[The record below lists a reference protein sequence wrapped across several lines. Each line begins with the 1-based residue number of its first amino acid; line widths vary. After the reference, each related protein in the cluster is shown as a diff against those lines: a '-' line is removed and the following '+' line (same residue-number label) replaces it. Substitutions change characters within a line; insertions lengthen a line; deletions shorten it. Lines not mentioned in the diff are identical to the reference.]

1 MKCLLAK
8 ATLFFAFIATLGCG
22 ARQQVKSAV
31 QEIEADGASH
41 SEASVDERIARSYN
55 GPKIRVAVGE
65 IKELEA
71 ALELYKDL
79 GWSGIGPSLTDQITT
94 GLVNTGRVAV
104 LERQQINKVIGNLK
118 LEKEGG
124 SAKYFNQATTKKT
137 GKLLGAQAI
146 LIGAVTEFEP
156 DVSGADGGLN
166 MGQMGGLR
174 YHTDKAVAGVDVR
187 LVDQE
192 AGKIL
197 AAANG
202 KGEIETNTAGAT
214 AQYQGVSFGGQ
225 AWSRT
230 PLGSATRAAAIM
242 ALRKL
247 VEGLVQ
253 IPWENRVVGTSG
265 QKCFV
270 GAGKDLNLKVGD
282 EFVLIKRG
290 EAIKSDDGSILG
302 YDETKAGRIKL
313 TSVQGKMSIA
323 LVLEG
328 GTAEKGM
335 IVRLPNQP

>member
-1 MKCLLAK
+1 MKCVCFVPSVLSLLLILTA
-8 ATLFFAFIATLGCG
+8 CG
-22 ARQQVKSAV
+22 APQQARKTVNELEQSQV
-31 QEIEADGASH
+31 NTDSVT
-41 SEASVDERIARSYN
+41 VDERIAKSYN

-71 ALELYKDL
+71 ALELYKEL

-104 LERQQINKVIGNLK
+104 LERQQIKKVIGNLK
-118 LEKEGG
+118 LEKE
-124 SAKYFNQATTKKT
+124 SNNAKYFNQATTKNT

-156 DVSGADGGLN
+156 DVSGAEGGLN
-166 MGQMGGLR
+166 LGQMGGLR
-174 YHTDKAVAGVDVR
+174 FHTDKAVVGVDVR

-192 AGKIL
+192 SGKIL

-202 KGEIETNTAGAT
+202 KGEIETSTAGAT
-214 AQYQGVSFGGQ
+214 AQYQGLSFGGQ
-225 AWSRT
+225 AWTRT
-230 PLGSATRAAAIM
+230 PLGSATRAAALM

-247 VEGLVQ
+247 VDGLVQ

-270 GAGKDLNLKVGD
+270 GAGKDLNLKIGD

-290 EAIKSDDGSILG
+290 DAIKSDDGSVLG
-302 YDETKAGRIKL
+302 HDETMMGRIKL

-323 LVLEG
+323 TVLDG
-328 GTAEKGM
+328 GKAEKGM

>member
-1 MKCLLAK
+1 MHNLHTCWSLILAS
-8 ATLFFAFIATLGCG
+8 TLSLACG
-22 ARQQVKSAV
+22 AQKHVKSAM
-31 QEIEADGASH
+31 QEVEIAPQKAGN
-41 SEASVDERIARSYN
+41 ASVDARIAQSYN

-71 ALELYKDL
+71 ALELYKEL

-118 LEKEGG
+118 LEKESA

-166 MGQMGGLR
+166 LGQLGGLR
-174 YHTDKAVAGVDVR
+174 YHTDKAVVGVDVR

-192 AGKIL
+192 SGKIL

-214 AQYQGVSFGGQ
+214 
-225 AWSRT
+225 
-230 PLGSATRAAAIM
+230 
-242 ALRKL
+242 
-247 VEGLVQ
+247 
-253 IPWENRVVGTSG
+253 
-265 QKCFV
+265 
-270 GAGKDLNLKVGD
+270 
-282 EFVLIKRG
+282 
-290 EAIKSDDGSILG
+290 
-302 YDETKAGRIKL
+302 
-313 TSVQGKMSIA
+313 
-323 LVLEG
+323 
-328 GTAEKGM
+328 
-335 IVRLPNQP
+335 

>member
-1 MKCLLAK
+1 MKRLCLVSSVLSLGL
-8 ATLFFAFIATLGCG
+8 TLTACG
-22 ARQQVKSAV
+22 AGQQVKTNSK
-31 QEIEADGASH
+31 ELEKTKPGADLAT
-41 SEASVDERIARSYN
+41 VDERIAKSYN
-55 GPKIRVAVGE
+55 GPKIRVAVGQ
-65 IKELEA
+65 IQELEA
-71 ALELYKDL
+71 ALELYKEL

-118 LEKEGG
+118 LEKEG
-124 SAKYFNQATTKKT
+124 SHAKYFNQTTTKKT

-156 DVSGADGGLN
+156 DVSGAEGGLN
-166 MGQMGGLR
+166 LGQMGGLR
-174 YHTDKAVAGVDVR
+174 YHTDKAVVGVDVR

-192 AGKIL
+192 TGKIL

-202 KGEIETNTAGAT
+202 KGEIETSTAGAT
-214 AQYQGVSFGGQ
+214 AQYQGLSFGGQ
-225 AWSRT
+225 AWTRT
-230 PLGSATRAAAIM
+230 PLGSATRAAALM

-253 IPWENRVVGTSG
+253 IPWESRVVGTSG

-290 EAIKSDDGSILG
+290 DAIKSDDGSVLG
-302 YDETKAGRIKL
+302 YDETMTGRIKL
-313 TSVQGKMSIA
+313 TSVQAKMSIA
-323 LVLEG
+323 TVLDG
-328 GTAEKGM
+328 GQAEKGM
-335 IVRLPNQP
+335 IVRLPQQP

>member
-1 MKCLLAK
+1 MKR
-8 ATLFFAFIATLGCG
+8 LFILTFVLNTFAMAGCG
-22 ARQQVKSAV
+22 ASQQAQTVIKELDSTNP
-31 QEIEADGASH
+31 ISTPT
-41 SEASVDERIARSYN
+41 SVDERIAKSYN

-71 ALELYKDL
+71 ALELYKEL

-104 LERQQINKVIGNLK
+104 LERQQIKKVIGNLK
-118 LEKEGG
+118 LEKE
-124 SAKYFNQATTKKT
+124 STTAKYFDQGTTKKT

-156 DVSGADGGLN
+156 DVSGADGGLSL
-166 MGQMGGLR
+166 GQMGGLR
-174 YHTDKAVAGVDVR
+174 YHTDKAVVGVDVR

-192 AGKIL
+192 SGKIL

-202 KGEIETNTAGAT
+202 KGEIETSTVGAT
-214 AQYQGVSFGGQ
+214 AQYQGLSFGGQ
-225 AWSRT
+225 AWTRT
-230 PLGSATRAAAIM
+230 PLGSATRAAALM

-290 EAIKSDDGSILG
+290 DAIKSDDGSVLG
-302 YDETKAGRIKL
+302 YDETMIGRIKL

-323 LVLEG
+323 AVLEG
-328 GTAEKGM
+328 AKAEKGM
-335 IVRLPNQP
+335 IVRLPSQP